1 MNGKQKIIIGKSFW
15 WWSWAIFS
23 KAIFTRGMFWLGWEN
38 SKQIQN
44 KSKDYLS
51 WKTCFNIKI
60 TKIAWFICSRRKLQH
75 IVMPDIKTRHITTNI
90 KTGGKSR
97 VKQVKKRKTGPSQ
110 AADKFYYDESFGQ
123 FFRRGWLG
131 LCQQADFLQ
140 IRPKRAH
147 MRKNGMKRVIMGC
160 NNFWSGRQTF
170 CKFGPSKRMC
180 AKMVKRVTVAC
191 NCFWSKGHSIT
202 RLQIFCLLNPQM
214 NVCEP
219 NPNTTHSD
227 LEWPMTFVNSKMIKF
242 QIFNFFLL

>member
-1 MNGKQKIIIGKSFW
+1 
-15 WWSWAIFS
+15 
-23 KAIFTRGMFWLGWEN
+23 MFWAN

-44 KSKDYLS
+44 KSKDYLY

-60 TKIAWFICSRRKLQH
+60 TKIAWFICSRRKLQL

-97 VKQVKKRKTGPSQ
+97 VKQVKKERLGQ
-110 AADKFYYDESFGQ
+110 ARQQTSFTMMSPLANFSDVAG
-123 FFRRGWLG
+123 LG
-131 LCQQADFLQ
+131 CASRQTFLQ

-219 NPNTTHSD
+219 NPKTTSSNFNR
-227 LEWPMTFVNSKMIKF
+227 LEFLTKKFCFHAIFKMW
-242 QIFNFFLL
+242 